1 MLSKMTLQEFG
12 AELASDSPAP
22 GGGSAAALLGSL
34 ASSLCSMMASLTV
47 NKKGC
52 EDAFEGA
59 AKLVEKMKEKR
70 EEFFK
75 LMDEDASS
83 FDAVIDA
90 LKMPKTTDEEKA
102 LRKAKIQEGYKAAI
116 VPPVKSAH
124 LAFSL
129 FDDIDYIVTSGN
141 QNVVTDGLAAA
152 ISANS
157 AIEMALLNVKIN
169 LTSIKDEAFVAEKKA
184 ELEKL
189 ERDARQRK
197 DEIMAKVTF

>member
-1 MLSKMTLQEFG
+1 MLSKMTLEEFG

-22 GGGSAAALLGSL
+22 GGGSSAALLGSL

-70 EEFFK
+70 NEFYK

-83 FDAVIDA
+83 FDSVIDA
-90 LKMPKTTDEEKA
+90 LKMPKNTDEEKA
-102 LRKAKIQEGYKAAI
+102 LRKEKIQEGYKAAI
-116 VPPVKSAH
+116 VPPIKSAH
-124 LAFSL
+124 LASSL
-129 FDDIDYIVTSGN
+129 FDDIEYIVLNGN

-157 AIEMALLNVKIN
+157 AVEMALLNVKIN

-184 ELEKL
+184 EIEKL
-189 ERDARQRK
+189 EREAKQRK
-197 DEIMAKVTF
+197 DEIIAKVTF